1 METIMTKFRTHAVR
15 PSLLNMSRSAK
26 NSIIQLAAQQH
37 ELTLT
42 RHYEAL
48 LAARESQQITSDLT
62 SNSNMSHSLQRL
74 CHYLR
79 GLLKTMAGENTD
91 SYQNS
96 EPDYDGPPFDASDLE
111 ELTTLL
117 EKLDTLVDE
126 SNPGASGRQD
136 WAIERESEIS
146 RLEKE
151 NEELRRV
158 LGIDEANM
166 SACGVTVDAEQ
177 IANSRQS
184 TLLSQSRRAAASEFA
199 ARTSY
204 QWDNNPQQQNALQRM
219 DLQPG
224 MRGGQQARR
233 TGIFGAGQ
241 QRGGF
246 PGGTGR
252 GVSLVLNN
260 PTSPSLW
267 NSIQPSNSLSSAPLP
282 WQLQGNSSGLD
293 MNR

>member
-1 METIMTKFRTHAVR
+1 MPYAQIHSLCRV
-15 PSLLNMSRSAK
+15 LLNL
-26 NSIIQLAAQQH
+26 IIQLAAQQH

-62 SNSNMSHSLQRL
+62 ANSNMSHSLQRL

-79 GLLKTMAGENTD
+79 GLLKTMAGENAD
-91 SYQNS
+91 SS
-96 EPDYDGPPFDASDLE
+96 EPDYDGPPSPFDASDLE

-117 EKLDTLVDE
+117 EKLDHLGDE
-126 SNPGASGRQD
+126 SASGASGRQD
-136 WAIERESEIS
+136 WAVERESEIS

-151 NEELRRV
+151 NDELRRV

-166 SACGVTVDAEQ
+166 TACGVTVDAEQ
-177 IANSRQS
+177 IASSRQS
-184 TLLSQSRRAAASEFA
+184 TLLSQSRRAAANEFSS
-199 ARTSY
+199 RTPY
-204 QWDNNPQQQNALQRM
+204 QWDNNPQQQNTLQRM

-252 GVSLVLNN
+252 GVSLVLSN
-260 PTSPSLW
+260 PSSPSLW
-267 NSIQPSNSLSSAPLP
+267 NSIQPSNPLSSAPLP
-282 WQLQGNSSGLD
+282 WQLQGGSSGLD